1 MDLDNLNIRQKEP
14 VTNMSGTPGQMT
26 KDLEQELYPGV
37 SNFIGNDDINIK
49 YQKGMFSVVEYRKD
63 LSVTPG
69 EAQLQYFMSKM
80 NIKKKQLVIKIDENH
95 SVTLQAGAMQWMLGN
110 VNTTS
115 GIKGAG
121 DLLGKMV
128 KGKVTGERA
137 VKPEY
142 VGNGLLVCEPTYS
155 HILLIDLG
163 EWNNSIVVED
173 GMFLAS
179 QGGIKHNLVMRN
191 NLSSAVAGGE
201 GLFNLCMEGSG
212 VVALESDVPYE
223 ELIEINLNNDCI
235 KIDGNYAV
243 AWSKSLQFT
252 VEKSGKSLLG
262 SAVSGEGLV
271 NVYRGTGK
279 LLMKPLGRSNNLI
292 H

>member
-1 MDLDNLNIRQKEP
+1 MDLDNLNIRKKEP

-110 VNTTS
+110 VNTTT

-155 HILLIDLG
+155 HILLIDLN
-163 EWNNSIVVED
+163 EWGNNIVVED

-179 QGGIKHNLVMRN
+179 QGGVKHTLAVRN

-201 GLFNLCMEGSG
+201 GLFNLCMEGNG

>member
-1 MDLDNLNIRQKEP
+1 MDLDNLNIRKKEP

-110 VNTTS
+110 VNTTT

-142 VGNGLLVCEPTYS
+142 VGNGLQTAMLKVLNDYVK
-155 HILLIDLG
+155 
-163 EWNNSIVVED
+163 SI
-173 GMFLAS
+173 
-179 QGGIKHNLVMRN
+179 
-191 NLSSAVAGGE
+191 
-201 GLFNLCMEGSG
+201 
-212 VVALESDVPYE
+212 
-223 ELIEINLNNDCI
+223 
-235 KIDGNYAV
+235 
-243 AWSKSLQFT
+243 
-252 VEKSGKSLLG
+252 
-262 SAVSGEGLV
+262 
-271 NVYRGTGK
+271 GK
-279 LLMKPLGRSNNLI
+279 LHMFTKAHSDNIYSIRNILKDGYKVVDNYENERGAI
-292 H
+292 IAFVK

>member
-1 MDLDNLNIRQKEP
+1 MDLDNLNIRKKEP

-163 EWNNSIVVED
+163 EWSNSIVVED

-201 GLFNLCMEGSG
+201 GLFNLCMEGNG